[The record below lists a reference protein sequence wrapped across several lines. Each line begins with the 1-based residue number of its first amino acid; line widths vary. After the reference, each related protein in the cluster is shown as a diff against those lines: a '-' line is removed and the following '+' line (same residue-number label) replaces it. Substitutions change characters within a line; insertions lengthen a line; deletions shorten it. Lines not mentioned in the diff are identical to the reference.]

1 MKRLAVIPGD
11 PLYKYYQKGEVKERY
26 WNPKEIFDEVHIISL
41 CPEDVEP
48 EKVQAYAGKARLF
61 IHAIGRPNPLTLAFY
76 YSRVRRLIEKLDP
89 VIIRAHGPW
98 HSGSLGVHA
107 GRKLGIPCIVSVHN
121 EIDVMRKSERQFLLR
136 MVEPLEYYTMRNAS
150 AVILVSN
157 YLHSYAQSHGSRK
170 TITNYNRVYCSRF
183 ELKDHSREN
192 QPIKILSVMRLDK
205 QKDPE
210 CLIRAVAPLEAQL
223 LLIGQGELEERL
235 KALVA
240 ELGIGEKVEFIPR
253 VPNEDIHE
261 YYQKVD
267 IFAMATHYE
276 GFCIPVLEAMAAGLP
291 IVASETEPIPEILGN
306 AGITVPLEPTDFTRE
321 LSRLMADAEL
331 RRSLGERARE
341 RAEELDGE
349 LMEEREAEIY
359 EAFFEGAPA
368 RIERVLGDDFR
379 FIH

>member
-1 MKRLAVIPGD
+1 
-11 PLYKYYQKGEVKERY
+11 
-26 WNPKEIFDEVHIISL
+26 
-41 CPEDVEP
+41 
-48 EKVQAYAGKARLF
+48 
-61 IHAIGRPNPLTLAFY
+61 
-76 YSRVRRLIEKLDP
+76 
-89 VIIRAHGPW
+89 
-98 HSGSLGVHA
+98 
-107 GRKLGIPCIVSVHN
+107 
-121 EIDVMRKSERQFLLR
+121 MRKSERQFLLR